1 MLLNM
6 TMKWPQCYKDILS
19 SLWCFDNWTGK
30 DAKIFDEC
38 ELSSSEEVEILKY
51 ELKQEEAE
59 KYWYGTGLDQSEG
72 CWPNFIGGSSTSMPL
87 LENMLDH
94 FYMYVFDALELGP
107 KFKSIE

>member
-51 ELKQEEAE
+51 ELKQEEYKPIK
-59 KYWYGTGLDQSEG
+59 KYLNRYNT
-72 CWPNFIGGSSTSMPL
+72 
-87 LENMLDH
+87 
-94 FYMYVFDALELGP
+94 
-107 KFKSIE
+107 KKRK